1 MLISDEFIQ
10 FKKKCG
16 ENKQTQK
23 RFQLL
28 DEKFDDSLMD
38 CQYLANLWRYVSLD
52 PNMNGP
58 FHNYSDGG
66 NPIPETSYF
75 SIY

>member
-1 MLISDEFIQ
+1 
-10 FKKKCG
+10 
-16 ENKQTQK
+16 
-23 RFQLL
+23 
-28 DEKFDDSLMD
+28 MD

-66 NPIPETSYF
+66 NPIPETGYF
-75 SIY
+75 FIY